1 MALLACTKASG
12 FSGQRQVAGPG
23 PRKVGSKRK
32 LSEGTGPRGDRP
44 PPNPEATDVAPSGAG
59 QHKRPVEGHTS
70 LLNARRERGRQKL
83 LQRLKDLLQG
93 LDRAQRLDVLTNRF
107 SEAQRAELERWMVTS
122 AKSKTQPISKSRS
135 KRPAPSQGGSRKRA
149 PPLSAA
155 HSHKAEERFCWQAV
169 EDDFPPPQRGLSARV
184 WKSLCTGAERPPGL
198 VIHARRNSDECWF
211 STVVTVGGLRL
222 LTKETRS
229 LNEALKHHAC
239 LAVLKGQIT
248 DGDPATFELSFRWAV
263 TDGLREHGFEAEAL
277 GLRFCVCLA
286 VLWLPRP
293 LVTPPFKATGASL
306 DAGLR
311 AWRLLGEARG
321 AANRRGTVLQVQT
334 PAEICAAWLRIRAAY
349 MEAVATF
356 GPGQTEV
363 AAARVASMET
373 AQLQR
378 RELML
383 ERWNRRQMAAE
394 ELRQRRAAA
403 ADRRALQR
411 EQETMLA
418 EDAQSKHLRKY
429 QVRSDR
435 PRAHSSTWSDKAC
448 RSIKAIDLLLLR
460 WQRLEKRYLVQ
471 RPDKL
476 KPTAAQRSSARAG
489 FKTGRA

>member
-1 MALLACTKASG
+1 M
-12 FSGQRQVAGPG
+12 
-23 PRKVGSKRK
+23 KVGSKRK
-32 LSEGTGPRGDRP
+32 LREGTGPGGDRP
-44 PPNPEATDVAPSGAG
+44 PPNPEAIDVAPSQAG
-59 QHKRPVEGHTS
+59 QHKRPVEGRTS
-70 LLNARRERGRQKL
+70 RLNARRERGRQKL

-107 SEAQRAELERWMVTS
+107 SEAQRADLERWMLTS

-135 KRPAPSQGGSRKRA
+135 KRPAQPWQGGSRKRA

-155 HSHKAEERFCWQAV
+155 HSHKAEERFSWPV
-169 EDDFPPPQRGLSARV
+169 DDFPQRGLSARV
-184 WKSLCTGAERPPGL
+184 WKSLCTGSERPPGL

-239 LAVLKGQIT
+239 LALLKRQIT
-248 DGDPATFELSFRWAV
+248 DADPATFELSFRWAV

-293 LVTPPFKATGASL
+293 LVTPPFKAAGASL

-334 PAEICAAWLRIRAAY
+334 PAEICASWLRIRAAY
-349 MEAVATF
+349 LEAVATF

-429 QVRSDR
+429 QVRCDLL
-435 PRAHSSTWSDKAC
+435 PHAHSSTRSDKAC

-460 WQRLEKRYLVQ
+460 WQRLEKRYMV
-471 RPDKL
+471 
-476 KPTAAQRSSARAG
+476 RA
-489 FKTGRA
+489 